1 MRDADPQGVVRPDDA
16 PSHPTEPLEMD
27 VSTLVADR
35 TDGPVAPEGAER
47 LQALACDAAEAIA
60 RDAFRYEAAPG
71 TRRYAR
77 VRSAPDHD
85 VWVIVWGPGSSV
97 APHDHGGS
105 RGAFAVASGA
115 LTDRTSTPTGR
126 NRATV
131 VPPGG
136 VQAVDA
142 DTVHG
147 VANPTGV
154 SAVSVHVY
162 SPPLASMAF
171 YDGGRR
177 ELWREEV
184 A

>member
-1 MRDADPQGVVRPDDA
+1 
-16 PSHPTEPLEMD
+16 
-27 VSTLVADR
+27 VSTLVVDR
-35 TDGPVAPEGAER
+35 TDLPVAPGGAER
-47 LQALACDAAEAIA
+47 LQALAGDAADAIA
-60 RDAFRYEAAPG
+60 RDAFRYEASPG

-77 VRSAPDHD
+77 VRCAPDHD
-85 VWVIVWGPGSSV
+85 VWVIVWGPGSAV

-115 LTDRTSTPTGR
+115 LTDRTTTPTGR

-131 VPPGG
+131 VPAGG
-136 VQAVDA
+136 VLAIDA

-171 YDGGRR
+171 YDEELR
-177 ELWREEV
+177 ELWREDV

>member
-1 MRDADPQGVVRPDDA
+1 
-16 PSHPTEPLEMD
+16 
-27 VSTLVADR
+27 VSTLEVERSDA
-35 TDGPVAPEGAER
+35 PVVPERAGR
-47 LQALACDAAEAIA
+47 LQALACDAAESIA
-60 RDAFRYEAAPG
+60 RDAFRYEAAAG

-77 VRSAPDHD
+77 VRSAADHD

-115 LTDRTSTPTGR
+115 LTDRTTTPTGR
-126 NRATV
+126 TDATV

-136 VQAVDA
+136 VVAIDA

-147 VANPTGV
+147 VANTTDI

-171 YDGGRR
+171 YDEDLR
-177 ELWREEV
+177 ELWREDVE
-184 A
+184 

>member
-1 MRDADPQGVVRPDDA
+1 M
-16 PSHPTEPLEMD
+16 
-27 VSTLVADR
+27 STLVADR
-35 TDGPVAPEGAER
+35 TDVPPAPEGTER
-47 LQALACDAAEAIA
+47 LRTLACDAAEAIA

-105 RGAFAVASGA
+105 QGAFAVASGA
-115 LTDRTSTPTGR
+115 LTDRTTTPAGHG
-126 NRATV
+126 RATV

-136 VQAVDA
+136 VLAIDA

-147 VANPTGV
+147 VANPTRV

-171 YDGGRR
+171 YDEDQR
-177 ELWREEV
+177 EVWREDVE
-184 A
+184 